1 MYKGKWMPPTAAKGI
16 LSNIRYFIKYCPHNI
31 ELYLYDYGSSP
42 VKQNLEQITHFAT
55 LNDVHSFLIVAILL
69 LIMLLDKS

>member
-1 MYKGKWMPPTAAKGI
+1 MPPAAAKGI
-16 LSNIRYFIKYCPHNI
+16 FFKYIFFIKYCPHNI

-42 VKQNLEQITHFAT
+42 VKQNLEQITHFET
-55 LNDVHSFLIVAILL
+55 LNDVHSSLIVAILL

>member
-1 MYKGKWMPPTAAKGI
+1 MPPAAAI
-16 LSNIRYFIKYCPHNI
+16 FSNIVFFFIKYCHHNI

-55 LNDVHSFLIVAILL
+55 LNDVHSSLIVAILL